1 MNWLQKFPAAETP
14 SSTEFMYPLEVDVTK
29 VHDDRADDTHAK
41 RVCVVPLNMPC
52 PKAVS
57 SKDADDTIKRSC
69 SGTCCAVVK
78 LAARN
83 LYSLDFPTPT
93 SALMKESAS
102 FALLEIDAV
111 EMVPVAEAVGVY
123 ALR

>member
-1 MNWLQKFPAAETP
+1 MLLNSNICDTNID
-14 SSTEFMYPLEVDVTK
+14 TVTK
-29 VHDDRADDTHAK
+29 VSST
-41 RVCVVPLNMPC
+41 C

-57 SKDADDTIKRSC
+57 SKAADDTIKRSC

-78 LAARN
+78 LVARN

-102 FALLEIDAV
+102 FALFEMDAV
-111 EMVPVAEAVGVY
+111 AIVPVDEAVGVY